1 MMLLQG
7 DVLAHVT
14 TIINTDAYKLY
25 SIYYILYVLCLYII
39 DLTVQFHCYTVIEM
53 LLQFTVIIAKV
64 APSIATK
71 TGLRESL
78 LTYGFLDYVHGYM
91 FFLTMGLIKHLFFF
105 FFFFFFFFKEYTI
118 PCKRSEFTIKRN
130 NIIFFD
136 LPHGFHCVGNNC
148 IFYAF
153 YAHRK
158 YWKMIAMGILHRRLW
173 YTPTAMMGPRMPS
186 YPTAMVPS

>member
-91 FFLTMGLIKHLFFF
+91 FFLTMGLIKHFFF
-105 FFFFFFFFKEYTI
+105 FFFFLLTHAGLY
-118 PCKRSEFTIKRN
+118 
-130 NIIFFD
+130 
-136 LPHGFHCVGNNC
+136 
-148 IFYAF
+148 YALR
-153 YAHRK
+153 HTC
-158 YWKMIAMGILHRRLW
+158 ILH
-173 YTPTAMMGPRMPS
+173 S
-186 YPTAMVPS
+186 YSYIFDHVLFTEQ

>member
-91 FFLTMGLIKHLFFF
+91 FFLTMGLIKHFFF
-105 FFFFFFFFKEYTI
+105 FFFFIIY
-118 PCKRSEFTIKRN
+118 
-130 NIIFFD
+130 NIIYLKFIC
-136 LPHGFHCVGNNC
+136 LNGLLNIKSN
-148 IFYAF
+148 
-153 YAHRK
+153 
-158 YWKMIAMGILHRRLW
+158 
-173 YTPTAMMGPRMPS
+173 PTTSS
-186 YPTAMVPS
+186 YLSVLSKHLISI

>member
-91 FFLTMGLIKHLFFF
+91 FFLTMGLIKHFFF
-105 FFFFFFFFKEYTI
+105 FFFFFCVHRCQPPPREGGNDSQCHWQLG
-118 PCKRSEFTIKRN
+118 P
-130 NIIFFD
+130 
-136 LPHGFHCVGNNC
+136 GFWN
-148 IFYAF
+148 
-153 YAHRK
+153 
-158 YWKMIAMGILHRRLW
+158 
-173 YTPTAMMGPRMPS
+173 GPRNMNKN
-186 YPTAMVPS
+186 YFFQ

>member
-91 FFLTMGLIKHLFFF
+91 FFLTMGLIKHFFF
-105 FFFFFFFFKEYTI
+105 FFFTRWALGFLVLV
-118 PCKRSEFTIKRN
+118 RSMTACSQTAEQ
-130 NIIFFD
+130 II
-136 LPHGFHCVGNNC
+136 
-148 IFYAF
+148 
-153 YAHRK
+153 HR
-158 YWKMIAMGILHRRLW
+158 
-173 YTPTAMMGPRMPS
+173 
-186 YPTAMVPS
+186 

>member
-91 FFLTMGLIKHLFFF
+91 FFLTMGLIKHFFF
-105 FFFFFFFFKEYTI
+105 FISSSIGASCTQPQVDGNPVKPVVTVTSHRP
-118 PCKRSEFTIKRN
+118 PCPACNGS
-130 NIIFFD
+130 
-136 LPHGFHCVGNNC
+136 P
-148 IFYAF
+148 
-153 YAHRK
+153 
-158 YWKMIAMGILHRRLW
+158 
-173 YTPTAMMGPRMPS
+173 
-186 YPTAMVPS
+186 

>member
-1 MMLLQG
+1 MLLQG

-91 FFLTMGLIKHLFFF
+91 FFLTMGLIKHFFF
-105 FFFFFFFFKEYTI
+105 FFFFLRIRPNSVDLLTRMYSRVTGQKCIHSGSERAHPLI
-118 PCKRSEFTIKRN
+118 IVGARSRRKR
-130 NIIFFD
+130 
-136 LPHGFHCVGNNC
+136 GVQ
-148 IFYAF
+148 
-153 YAHRK
+153 
-158 YWKMIAMGILHRRLW
+158 
-173 YTPTAMMGPRMPS
+173 
-186 YPTAMVPS
+186 

>member
-14 TIINTDAYKLY
+14 TIINTDAYIY

-91 FFLTMGLIKHLFFF
+91 FFSDHGPNKAFLLLLLLIGSAQ
-105 FFFFFFFFKEYTI
+105 
-118 PCKRSEFTIKRN
+118 P
-130 NIIFFD
+130 
-136 LPHGFHCVGNNC
+136 
-148 IFYAF
+148 
-153 YAHRK
+153 
-158 YWKMIAMGILHRRLW
+158 
-173 YTPTAMMGPRMPS
+173 
-186 YPTAMVPS
+186 

>member
-1 MMLLQG
+1 M
-7 DVLAHVT
+7 H
-14 TIINTDAYKLY
+14 IY

-91 FFLTMGLIKHLFFF
+91 FFSDYGPNK
-105 FFFFFFFFKEYTI
+105 
-118 PCKRSEFTIKRN
+118 
-130 NIIFFD
+130 
-136 LPHGFHCVGNNC
+136 
-148 IFYAF
+148 AF
-153 YAHRK
+153 
-158 YWKMIAMGILHRRLW
+158 LLLLLLQL
-173 YTPTAMMGPRMPS
+173 
-186 YPTAMVPS
+186 

>member
-91 FFLTMGLIKHLFFF
+91 FFLTMGLIKHFFF
-105 FFFFFFFFKEYTI
+105 FFFFFLVAVSLALAGHFIIMFLYCQFGQ
-118 PCKRSEFTIKRN
+118 IKLISIYLSKKSRN
-130 NIIFFD
+130 IQ
-136 LPHGFHCVGNNC
+136 
-148 IFYAF
+148 
-153 YAHRK
+153 K
-158 YWKMIAMGILHRRLW
+158 
-173 YTPTAMMGPRMPS
+173 
-186 YPTAMVPS
+186 

>member
-91 FFLTMGLIKHLFFF
+91 FFLTMGLIKHFFF
-105 FFFFFFFFKEYTI
+105 FFFFFF
-118 PCKRSEFTIKRN
+118 
-130 NIIFFD
+130 
-136 LPHGFHCVGNNC
+136 
-148 IFYAF
+148 
-153 YAHRK
+153 
-158 YWKMIAMGILHRRLW
+158 LHISCTCHFVCYGPPKSLSRLL
-173 YTPTAMMGPRMPS
+173 S
-186 YPTAMVPS
+186 NFQN

>member
-91 FFLTMGLIKHLFFF
+91 FFLTMGLIKHFFF
-105 FFFFFFFFKEYTI
+105 FFFFNSIKVPFYFIILLFKSGFCY
-118 PCKRSEFTIKRN
+118 SN
-130 NIIFFD
+130 NQ
-136 LPHGFHCVGNNC
+136 L
-148 IFYAF
+148 
-153 YAHRK
+153 
-158 YWKMIAMGILHRRLW
+158 
-173 YTPTAMMGPRMPS
+173 
-186 YPTAMVPS
+186 

>member
-91 FFLTMGLIKHLFFF
+91 FFLTMGLIKHFFF
-105 FFFFFFFFKEYTI
+105 FFFFFI
-118 PCKRSEFTIKRN
+118 
-130 NIIFFD
+130 
-136 LPHGFHCVGNNC
+136 
-148 IFYAF
+148 
-153 YAHRK
+153 
-158 YWKMIAMGILHRRLW
+158 RLG
-173 YTPTAMMGPRMPS
+173 YCL
-186 YPTAMVPS
+186 

>member
-1 MMLLQG
+1 MLLQG

-91 FFLTMGLIKHLFFF
+91 FFLTMGLIKHFFF
-105 FFFFFFFFKEYTI
+105 FFFYRLRPSVRWRPFGLLTAGWFKQSSRVVTEDN
-118 PCKRSEFTIKRN
+118 K
-130 NIIFFD
+130 
-136 LPHGFHCVGNNC
+136 L
-148 IFYAF
+148 
-153 YAHRK
+153 
-158 YWKMIAMGILHRRLW
+158 
-173 YTPTAMMGPRMPS
+173 TAG
-186 YPTAMVPS
+186 

>member
-91 FFLTMGLIKHLFFF
+91 FFLTMGLIKHFFF
-105 FFFFFFFFKEYTI
+105 FFFLLRDLLAATNRSTQHCRKFAFIGSICAHDVSIGCYETWHAFKNDINTI
-118 PCKRSEFTIKRN
+118 
-130 NIIFFD
+130 II
-136 LPHGFHCVGNNC
+136 N
-148 IFYAF
+148 
-153 YAHRK
+153 
-158 YWKMIAMGILHRRLW
+158 
-173 YTPTAMMGPRMPS
+173 T
-186 YPTAMVPS
+186 

>member
-1 MMLLQG
+1 M
-7 DVLAHVT
+7 H
-14 TIINTDAYKLY
+14 IY

-91 FFLTMGLIKHLFFF
+91 FFLTMGLIKHFFF
-105 FFFFFFFFKEYTI
+105 FTI
-118 PCKRSEFTIKRN
+118 LVQVVAIEQVTWS
-130 NIIFFD
+130 D
-136 LPHGFHCVGNNC
+136 
-148 IFYAF
+148 
-153 YAHRK
+153 
-158 YWKMIAMGILHRRLW
+158 IAIVYEL
-173 YTPTAMMGPRMPS
+173 Y
-186 YPTAMVPS
+186 VF